1 LYIQDI
7 LVLPQSDINWRSI
20 IFFLLIIIFTCYGFL
35 ELFFASEG
43 KNKQIDTADIKVRLY
58 ENQQAI
64 SPEQTLKW
72 QQVLRTIKQRTHT
85 VKDMLEDQQLA
96 AAYEGL
102 SEIEEQIKQQLTSPS
117 VEK

>member
-1 LYIQDI
+1 
-7 LVLPQSDINWRSI
+7 
-20 IFFLLIIIFTCYGFL
+20 
-35 ELFFASEG
+35 
-43 KNKQIDTADIKVRLY
+43 NKQIDTADIKVRLY

-117 VEK
+117 VEKESLTTMLLANYKHTAA